1 MSLKGLDNNLL
12 QRTFLMSKIKADP
25 YDYKISNKL
34 LPIDE
39 HDFWRNSIYSKT
51 INPETTLA
59 DFILGNTAHDLH
71 EFSDNFGN
79 AFVHTSLS
87 NRYFYLDMSSS
98 NLVKTGKAGCLE
110 LYNNVYMNTEIFEKL
125 MGYLVDFTG
134 SSHIKS
140 KEIVDKHYLEAY
152 LTMFN
157 KCTSKKSI
165 SAYLIHTLSN
175 LESYNLNDL
184 VNATYVDDYLA
195 KNIAPIF
202 IGENVNCSL
211 RDSRLLEYLYIP
223 MQNSKINLDRIELR
237 STHTT
242 LNTAQMHEVDDLLK
256 IGLHYTVAYGCEWL
270 YQYEQITDPTI
281 KAALDK
287 ILKVNWYPN
296 GFISNLYNVEN
307 GDIVINPEVKNLFDT
322 DSSKRF
328 ENIKNYV
335 DKVQIKEKLQLH
347 STFIVNNEDYYT
359 IPTIFAM
366 MLKDLHTYAI
376 QRMRVDILSSLYAK
390 AVAKGFL
397 TKGNTEDFNDVYGIP
412 LSALGGLG
420 FENVNVDNPNDMM
433 NLQNTGNVSVPV
445 GNEDNNSKSKG
456 EYTDVL
462 EELEALSKTESI
474 NYRFD
479 FTNYKNKSVSES
491 QKDAYR
497 NIVNSVRILSLG
509 LIKQIREIKTYNT
522 GGKQSGMS
530 RGKLDSKNLYR
541 YKTDHKI
548 FYNNNYKLKEMDLAF
563 GIILDASGSMSGTGI
578 KDGRV
583 VMILLHEVLN
593 ALSINHCIVAHNSD
607 YYNQVNV
614 QNLYHFKEHK
624 DYSLDVPYGI
634 MNINASGCNCDS
646 GVLKYVQ
653 TQLEKTRNKDRIC
666 LIFSDGSPTH
676 CDNSDL
682 RNQIKIME
690 KKGIHVIGIGI
701 NFESIKNYYSDYAN
715 GKNLKE
721 MIDIVV
727 KILKRYVLEKK
738 D

>member
-1 MSLKGLDNNLL
+1 MSLKDLDNNLL

-25 YDYKISNKL
+25 YDYKISNKIV
-34 LPIDE
+34 PVDE
-39 HDFWRNSIYSKT
+39 DEFWRNSIYSK
-51 INPETTLA
+51 NVNSEHTLA
-59 DFILGNTAHDLH
+59 KFILDGAQDNYK
-71 EFSDNFGN
+71 FSDTFGN
-79 AFVHTSLS
+79 AFTHTTKDATH
-87 NRYFYLDMSSS
+87 FYLDRDCDFQVF
-98 NLVKTGKAGCLE
+98 NGATGCLE
-110 LYNNVYMNTEIFEKL
+110 LYNNVYIHTDFFEKL

-134 SSHIKS
+134 HSHIES

-152 LTMFN
+152 LTIFN

-165 SAYLIHTLSN
+165 SAYLIHTLSA

-184 VNATYVDDYLA
+184 VNATYVNDYLA
-195 KNIAPIF
+195 KGIAPLF
-202 IGENVNCSL
+202 LGARSSMQL
-211 RDSRLLEYLYIP
+211 RDSRMLEFLHIP
-223 MQNSKINLDRIELR
+223 MQNSKIDLSRLNLED
-237 STHTT
+237 SHTGLT
-242 LNTAQMHEVDDLLK
+242 GVQIDETEQLLK
-256 IGLHYTVAYGCEWL
+256 IGLHYTIAYGCEWL
-270 YQYEQITDPTI
+270 YQYEQITDPDI
-281 KAALDK
+281 KTTLDK
-287 ILKVNWYPN
+287 MLKVNWCPN
-296 GFISNLYNVEN
+296 GFISNLYSVEN
-307 GDIVINPEVKNLFDT
+307 GDIVINPEVKNLFNT
-322 DSSKRF
+322 DNSKRF

-335 DKVQIKEKLQLH
+335 NKVQVKENLQLDKT
-347 STFIVNNEDYYT
+347 SIVFNENYYT
-359 IPTIFAM
+359 IPTIFAV

-376 QRMRVDILSSLYAK
+376 QRMRVDIISSLYAT
-390 AVAKGFL
+390 AVSKGFL
-397 TKGNTEDFNDVYGIP
+397 NSDTSDFNDTNGMP

-420 FENVNVDNPNDMM
+420 FENVDVEHPNDMM

-445 GNEDNNSKSKG
+445 SSEDNNFKSKG
-456 EYTDVL
+456 NYTDVL

-491 QKDAYR
+491 QKDAYK

-578 KDGRV
+578 QDGRV

-593 ALSINHCIVAHNSD
+593 ALSINHCIVAHNSE

-634 MNINASGCNCDS
+634 MNITASGCNCDS

>member
-1 MSLKGLDNNLL
+1 MSLKDLDNNLL

-34 LPIDE
+34 LPVNEDE
-39 HDFWRNSIYSKT
+39 FWRNSIHAKN
-51 INPETTLA
+51 INSECVLA
-59 DFILGNTAHDLH
+59 DFLLESAGHDRN

-79 AFVHTSLS
+79 SFVHTAVRD
-87 NRYFYLDMSSS
+87 RYFYLDMSSS
-98 NLVKTGKAGCLE
+98 GIVKSGYAGCLE
-110 LYNNVYMNTEIFEKL
+110 LYNNIYMHTELFGHL

-134 SSHIKS
+134 NSHIKS

-165 SAYLIHTLSN
+165 SAYLIHTLSI
-175 LESYNLNDL
+175 LESYNLKNL

-195 KNIAPIF
+195 KYIAPIF
-202 IGENVNCSL
+202 VGENSSCSL
-211 RDSRLLEYLYIP
+211 RDSRFLEYLHIP
-223 MQNSKINLDRIELR
+223 MQNSKIKLDRINLPN
-237 STHTT
+237 THSD
-242 LNTAQMHEVDDLLK
+242 LNTVQIDETEKLLK
-256 IGLHYTVAYGCEWL
+256 IGLHYTIAYGCEWL
-270 YQYEQITDPTI
+270 YQYEQITDSTI
-281 KAALDK
+281 KAVLDK

-328 ENIKNYV
+328 ENIKDYV
-335 DKVQIKEKLQLH
+335 NKVQVKENLH
-347 STFIVNNEDYYT
+347 LYKTFVVGNEDYYT
-359 IPTIFAM
+359 IPTIFAV

-376 QRMRVDILSSLYAK
+376 QRMRVDIISSLYAK

-397 TKGNTEDFNDVYGIP
+397 NKGDVSELDDRYGMP

-420 FENVNVDNPNDMM
+420 FENVNEENPNDMM

-445 GNEDNNSKSKG
+445 GSEDNNSKSKG

-491 QKDAYR
+491 QRDAYR
-497 NIVNSVRILSLG
+497 NIVNSVKVLSLG

-563 GIILDASGSMSGTGI
+563 GVILDASGSMSGTGI

-593 ALSINHCIVAHNSD
+593 ALSINHCIVAHNSEH
-607 YYNQVNV
+607 YNQVNI

-676 CDNSDL
+676 CENSDL

-701 NFESIKNYYSDYAN
+701 NFENIKSYYSDYAN